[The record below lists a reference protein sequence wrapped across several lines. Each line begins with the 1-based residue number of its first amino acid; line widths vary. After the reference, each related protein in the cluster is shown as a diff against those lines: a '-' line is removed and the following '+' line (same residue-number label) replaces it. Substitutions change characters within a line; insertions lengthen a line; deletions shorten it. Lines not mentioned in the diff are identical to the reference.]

1 MTGDE
6 VIDVLAE
13 HWLEL
18 SKPQRDAYTH
28 ALLEH
33 PDRIAIFADIYRR
46 VEAMRSRAQN

>member
-6 VIDVLAE
+6 VIAALSE

-18 SKPQRDAYTH
+18 SKQERDEYTH

-33 PDRIAIFADIYRR
+33 PDRLAIFAEIFRR
-46 VEAMRSRAQN
+46 VEALRARAQN